1 MTLRDYIMNDR
12 DVARTNQMIQDAKSL
27 ADHWT
32 NSNITMSLMR
42 GIFGHI
48 RRIQSVE
55 RSART
60 WTEVRLLEPRIVYK
74 IRRKIGNM
82 NQADDLSRELVQ
94 AVQAVNGDEAKLE
107 RFGEAVETIIAYMK
121 KN

>member
-1 MTLRDYIMNDR
+1 MPLRDYIVNER
-12 DVARTNQMIQDAKSL
+12 DVTRTNQMILDARAL
-27 ADHWT
+27 AETWT
-32 NSNITMSLMR
+32 QNNITMSLMR

-48 RRIQSVE
+48 RRIQSAE
-55 RSART
+55 RSPRT
-60 WTEVRLLEPRIVYK
+60 WTEIRLLEPRIMYK

-82 NQADDLSRELVQ
+82 NLADTLSHELVQ
-94 AVQAVNGDEAKLE
+94 SVQAVNGDEDRLE